1 MAPPRKKPLPPGA
14 KPAPRKGS
22 VSSAG
27 GTHKHSSSRS
37 KSSSAAA
44 AAAAAALAAGTSSST
59 SRSKPK
65 SKSSRVAVEQPPLP
79 AFERMDNGM
88 RFSSFPVVYNINQK
102 NYYTDYL
109 KKDDQVLEYIDV
121 VTSRYIQID
130 KLRPMQKTRKRARQ
144 LLSWLHRKQRNL
156 IRMRKRRALGLK
168 SLLYIPDHG
177 ILELVL
183 LHRLSHIRSQWS
195 LHDLLLRL
203 LNPCLPYHYV
213 YVMIQKVQNLYLE
226 QPLKKALRNSM
237 EF

>member
-27 GTHKHSSSRS
+27 GTHKHSSSRP
-37 KSSSAAA
+37 KSSSAAAA

-59 SRSKPK
+59 GRSKPK
-65 SKSSRVAVEQPPLP
+65 SKPNRLAVEQPPLP

-109 KKDDQVLEYIDV
+109 KKDDQVYVTFNV

-130 KLRPMQKTRKRARQ
+130 KLPPTQKMRRFGRQ
-144 LLSWLHRKQRNL
+144 LQNWLHRKQRLL
-156 IRMRKRRALGLK
+156 IRMRRQRALDQK
-168 SLLYIPDHG
+168 SSLFIPDHG
-177 ILELVL
+177 ILELDL
-183 LHRLSHIRSQWS
+183 LRRLSHIRFLW
-195 LHDLLLRL
+195 L
-203 LNPCLPYHYV
+203 
-213 YVMIQKVQNLYLE
+213 
-226 QPLKKALRNSM
+226 
-237 EF
+237 